1 MTYIRKKIGV
11 LPSSLSVTPAACE
24 RPSPGWQIIEIS
36 RVGPGTT
43 QRERGAERLTVMRE
57 MMAEVSLDPGRV
69 MSSIV
74 LPRQRLFIQT

>member
-1 MTYIRKKIGV
+1 M
-11 LPSSLSVTPAACE
+11 
-24 RPSPGWQIIEIS
+24 SPPPLVSALALAGQIIEIS

-74 LPRQRLFIQT
+74 LTQAEIIHTNITMLS